1 MVVTFVHCD
10 SPIQSTRLTRSIN
23 ATHPFNQPTLKKTHT
38 RLHTHTHNS
47 CQVRKV
53 CVQKMV
59 QISQLVT
66 PGIRSDVLI
75 PEIATLS
82 KDPNDWVRKAVY
94 RDLGEFIASLPS
106 ASVTKELLYEF
117 TSLFVNSSP
126 SKRVKRNNNNRSGGS
141 SSQNSRRKQ
150 KDNTRQDK
158 LTIDLSDDNTG
169 DSIGLAYAKAFPKIL
184 SVVGETRWNELSDLF
199 DTLTCH
205 EKSEVR
211 CAMAESLSHIA
222 TILGPDVAELELL
235 NTLDRFLQDDA
246 KVRKKVIENLVDL
259 LAALGPECRES
270 YLAVL
275 AEVMQ
280 STANLSWRFRML
292 LGKQLPQLSRL
303 FSPMATYGVV
313 VKILFALLDD
323 DVADVRLST
332 LPGIPHVLTRVKE
345 IKEHP
350 SWFDALVERL
360 CKFESSA
367 TYNKRL
373 MFVKMCI
380 PIASTKA
387 HEETFLKNFFQLLLR
402 MCVDPVSNVRLA
414 AVETLHKC
422 PEYVS
427 SKAATIRLVRT
438 RLRDPQRDVVQA
450 AARFLIARGQY
461 DNDDERATWYHY
473 SMVSI
478 APKVPDLT
486 WWRHLGGRLNG
497 DDKVESFRNR
507 HLSE

>member
-1 MVVTFVHCD
+1 M
-10 SPIQSTRLTRSIN
+10 
-23 ATHPFNQPTLKKTHT
+23 
-38 RLHTHTHNS
+38 
-47 CQVRKV
+47 
-53 CVQKMV
+53 
-59 QISQLVT
+59 
-66 PGIRSDVLI
+66 
-75 PEIATLS
+75 
-82 KDPNDWVRKAVY
+82 
-94 RDLGEFIASLPS
+94 
-106 ASVTKELLYEF
+106 
-117 TSLFVNSSP
+117 
-126 SKRVKRNNNNRSGGS
+126 
-141 SSQNSRRKQ
+141 
-150 KDNTRQDK
+150 
-158 LTIDLSDDNTG
+158 SDDNTG
-169 DSIGLAYAKAFPKIL
+169 DSIGLAYVVFERTCLSTVSLTRNYIERFHFSRLRHDRHDTLEHRYAKAFPKIL

-199 DTLTCH
+199 DAH
-205 EKSEVR
+205 MSQKSEVR

-222 TILGPDVAELELL
+222 TILGPEVAELELL

-367 TYNKRL
+367 TYSKRL

-402 MCVDPVSNVRLA
+402 MCVDP
-414 AVETLHKC
+414 
-422 PEYVS
+422 
-427 SKAATIRLVRT
+427 
-438 RLRDPQRDVVQA
+438 
-450 AARFLIARGQY
+450 
-461 DNDDERATWYHY
+461 
-473 SMVSI
+473 
-478 APKVPDLT
+478 
-486 WWRHLGGRLNG
+486 
-497 DDKVESFRNR
+497 
-507 HLSE
+507 

>member
-1 MVVTFVHCD
+1 
-10 SPIQSTRLTRSIN
+10 
-23 ATHPFNQPTLKKTHT
+23 
-38 RLHTHTHNS
+38 
-47 CQVRKV
+47 
-53 CVQKMV
+53 MV

-75 PEIATLS
+75 PEIAMLS

-117 TSLFVNSSP
+117 TSLFVNSSS

-150 KDNTRQDK
+150 KDNTGQDK
-158 LTIDLSDDNTG
+158 STIDLSDDNTG

-199 DTLTCH
+199 DTLTCR

-211 CAMAESLSHIA
+211 CAMAESLSQIA

-303 FSPMATYGVV
+303 FSPMATYVV
-313 VKILFALLDD
+313 F
-323 DVADVRLST
+323 
-332 LPGIPHVLTRVKE
+332 
-345 IKEHP
+345 
-350 SWFDALVERL
+350 EREAR
-360 CKFESSA
+360 ESH
-367 TYNKRL
+367 
-373 MFVKMCI
+373 F
-380 PIASTKA
+380 
-387 HEETFLKNFFQLLLR
+387 
-402 MCVDPVSNVRLA
+402 
-414 AVETLHKC
+414 
-422 PEYVS
+422 
-427 SKAATIRLVRT
+427 
-438 RLRDPQRDVVQA
+438 
-450 AARFLIARGQY
+450 
-461 DNDDERATWYHY
+461 HY
-473 SMVSI
+473 E
-478 APKVPDLT
+478 L
-486 WWRHLGGRLNG
+486 
-497 DDKVESFRNR
+497 
-507 HLSE
+507 

>member
-1 MVVTFVHCD
+1 VK
-10 SPIQSTRLTRSIN
+10 RKN
-23 ATHPFNQPTLKKTHT
+23 NNPTKKTHDKDGQG
-38 RLHTHTHNS
+38 RHTP
-47 CQVRKV
+47 R
-53 CVQKMV
+53 
-59 QISQLVT
+59 
-66 PGIRSDVLI
+66 PR
-75 PEIATLS
+75 P
-82 KDPNDWVRKAVY
+82 
-94 RDLGEFIASLPS
+94 
-106 ASVTKELLYEF
+106 
-117 TSLFVNSSP
+117 
-126 SKRVKRNNNNRSGGS
+126 
-141 SSQNSRRKQ
+141 
-150 KDNTRQDK
+150 
-158 LTIDLSDDNTG
+158 IDLSQDDMG
-169 DSIGLAYAKAFPKIL
+169 DSIALAYAQAFPEIL
-184 SVVGETRWNELSDLF
+184 SVVGETRWTELSELF
-199 DTLTCH
+199 DCLTRH
-205 EKSEVR
+205 SKSEVR

-222 TILGPDVAELELL
+222 SILGPDVAERELL

-246 KVRKKVIENLVDL
+246 KVRKKVIESLVDL
-259 LAALGPECRES
+259 LAALGLECRES

-292 LGKQLPQLSRL
+292 LGKQLPQLSKL

-350 SWFDALVERL
+350 SWFDALIVRL
-360 CKFESSA
+360 CKFESSP
-367 TYNKRL
+367 TYKKRL
-373 MFVKMCI
+373 MFVRMCSS
-380 PIASTKA
+380 IANSKE
-387 HEETFLKNFFQLLLR
+387 HQDTFLKNFFQLLLR

-414 AVETLHKC
+414 AVETLDRC

-427 SKAATIRLVRT
+427 SKAATMRLVRT

-450 AARFLIARGQY
+450 AVRFLIHRGQY
-461 DNDDERATWYHY
+461 DEDDERATWYHY

-497 DDKVESFRNR
+497 DDKAETFRNR